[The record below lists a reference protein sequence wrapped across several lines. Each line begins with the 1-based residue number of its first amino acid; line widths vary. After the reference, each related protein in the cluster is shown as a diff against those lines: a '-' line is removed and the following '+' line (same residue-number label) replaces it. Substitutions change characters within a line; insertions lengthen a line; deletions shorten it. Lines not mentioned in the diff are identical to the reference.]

1 MFSHNGKISVRQ
13 VKILLILQMFNT
25 GILLLPRIAGKIAG
39 RDGYVLP
46 IIALLF
52 GLAYVYTV
60 LGLTTQFRGETF
72 VEFAPKIVPKGVA
85 YVLIVFFALKLLVG
99 AGLEL
104 RMFGEMISRVMLP
117 KTPLPVILLTMLLTI
132 SYLVKSGIEA
142 TARMAEILIYFIF
155 VPLAIVLIFI
165 AAKADYKQLTPFFQA
180 GPLQIGKGAF
190 LISLSFM
197 PIEFMLM
204 LTGLMERPEEG
215 KRATLVAIVIVSGI
229 EVVVTLL
236 TFVGIGVVE
245 SQKQVWPVL
254 TLMQSIQFFGSFVE
268 NQEVLMMTCWV
279 FSIFMYVS
287 SGIYILSLIGS
298 RVFKFKRENIFV
310 LPTLPIIY
318 AIAMVPRNLTQVY
331 TYYRNFQYYVGL
343 WFLLPIP
350 LILLILIK
358 VKKVG
363 DRHE

>member
-25 GILLLPRIAGKIAG
+25 GILLLPRIASQIAG
-39 RDGYVLP
+39 RDGYILP

-52 GLAYVYTV
+52 GMAYVYTI
-60 LGLTTQFRGETF
+60 LGLTTRFRGETF
-72 VEFAPKIVPKGVA
+72 VEFAPKIVPKGIA
-85 YVLIVFFALKLLVG
+85 YSLIVLFALKLLVG

-117 KTPLPVILLTMLLTI
+117 KTPLPVILLAMLLTI

-155 VPLAIVLIFI
+155 VPLAIVLLFI
-165 AAKADYKQLTPFFQA
+165 AAKADYKQLMPFFEAQ
-180 GPLQIGKGAF
+180 PLQIGKGAF

-204 LTGLMERPEEG
+204 LTGLMDQPEKG
-215 KRATLVAIVIVSGI
+215 KRATLIAIVIVSGI
-229 EVVVTLL
+229 EVLVTLL

-245 SQKQVWPVL
+245 SQKQIWPVL
-254 TLMQSIQFFGSFVE
+254 TLMQSVQFLGSFVE
-268 NQEVLMMTCWV
+268 NQQVLMMTCWV

-287 SGIYILSLIGS
+287 SGIYTLSLIGG
-298 RVFKFKRENIFV
+298 RLFQFKRENVFV
-310 LPTLPIIY
+310 LPIIPIIY
-318 AIAMVPRNLTQVY
+318 IVAMLPRNLTQVY
-331 TYYRNFQYYVGL
+331 NYYRNLQYYVGI
-343 WFLLPIP
+343 WFLLLIP
-350 LILLILIK
+350 LILLIIAK

-363 DRHE
+363 ERHE